1 MKKSSP
7 AVPSSPGFPFSA
19 IPARSFLISA
29 MALPGFKLWNVLKK
43 PIFTRYV
50 KWTCNEH
57 YIHSTTS
64 RVLDGIFS
72 RSPIGSRSFVKI
84 MSHIQSKLF
93 NFREAKRSWRVYLVM
108 RFWCFKNFQMPPPK
122 KYDNK
127 ILHVGPVEVFWH
139 FRQNLP
145 KFCRKKCP

>member
-93 NFREAKRSWRVYLVM
+93 NRNNGHSSCLFIPSKWSWSAEHCIFLYFVQVPLT
-108 RFWCFKNFQMPPPK
+108 
-122 KYDNK
+122 
-127 ILHVGPVEVFWH
+127 
-139 FRQNLP
+139 
-145 KFCRKKCP
+145 KCHELNGNWTGNVQFISNSEN

>member
-84 MSHIQSKLF
+84 MSHINFYSFKMIMICRALYVPLF
-93 NFREAKRSWRVYLVM
+93 RDLSSVQVPLT
-108 RFWCFKNFQMPPPK
+108 
-122 KYDNK
+122 
-127 ILHVGPVEVFWH
+127 
-139 FRQNLP
+139 
-145 KFCRKKCP
+145 KCHELNGNWTGNVQFISNSEN